1 MTATLLSESPAST
14 VDVDGRDVAQLLRDV
29 VLRLRED
36 PGADDGDWPQL
47 TMQQV
52 RVMHILAA
60 HGPTRV
66 STLARTMHVSTPTMT
81 GILDRLVQRD
91 MVRRE
96 DDPHD
101 RRVVLNVL
109 TPAGHAAIEQI
120 NAVRV
125 DYLEEIADRL
135 SPEDRR
141 LVMEALNRLREA
153 IDAR

>member
-1 MTATLLSESPAST
+1 MTATLLSESSAST

-81 GILDRLVQRD
+81 GILDRLVHNAHKLALKGDSMRKARAVNQPSR
-91 MVRRE
+91 
-96 DDPHD
+96 
-101 RRVVLNVL
+101 
-109 TPAGHAAIEQI
+109 PA
-120 NAVRV
+120 
-125 DYLEEIADRL
+125 
-135 SPEDRR
+135 
-141 LVMEALNRLREA
+141 
-153 IDAR
+153 AR

>member
-52 RVMHILAA
+52 RVMHILAL

-66 STLARTMHVSTPTMT
+66 STLARAMRVSTPTMT

-109 TPAGHAAIEQI
+109 TPTGRAAIEQF

-125 DYLEEIADRL
+125 DHLEEIADRL

-141 LVMEALNRLREA
+141 LVMEALSRLREA